1 MAGLRLGPEG
11 WHNSLVTITDWRKSS
26 HSSSYNGC
34 VEAGSWRKSSFCASN
49 SCLEAGDWRTSTRS
63 VGNGQCCGAA
73 SCRCHGVA
81 VRDSQLGGCSPVL
94 TSSAAAWE
102 QFAGRVK
109 ADAGVAH

>member
-34 VEAGSWRKSSFCASN
+34 
-49 SCLEAGDWRTSTRS
+49 LEAGDWRTSTRS
-63 VGNGQCCGAA
+63 VGNGQCCEAA

-81 VRDSQLGGCSPVL
+81 VRGSQLGGRSPVL
-94 TSSAAAWE
+94 TFSAAAWE

-109 ADAGVAH
+109 ADAGVAR